1 LRKTKGS
8 SAGAAIVQKQRDETS
23 ADARPRADFGES
35 RSLQARRA
43 SKKRRPGQLI
53 ADPTVELRDAFV
65 PPTLLSQRSTLLTI
79 RYSLIGPDNTP
90 LG

>member
-1 LRKTKGS
+1 MRKTK
-8 SAGAAIVQKQRDETS
+8 ARRQEAAIVQKQRDETS

-43 SKKRRPGQLI
+43 SKKRRPGRLV

-65 PPTLLSQRSTLLTI
+65 PPTLLTQRSTLLTI